1 MCGFSAPNAVI
12 FRAYFKRR
20 SFGEFKSERGGGAG
34 SARERARGSFHVV
47 ATGRRGIQQDFQK
60 LINRFGVVG
69 LLAGVVFAALRL
81 GFIFVHNRR
90 VSRACSPSRLNLVDL
105 ERPAGLNIVKA
116 S

>member
-20 SFGEFKSERGGGAG
+20 SFGEFKSVRGGGAE
-34 SARERARGSFHVV
+34 AAQERRLRRSFHVV
-47 ATGRRGIQQDFQK
+47 ATGRQGIQQDFQK

-90 VSRACSPSRLNLVDL
+90 VSRVLPEQAES
-105 ERPAGLNIVKA
+105 G
-116 S
+116 